1 MIYNLSWFLVC
12 CYNFSLIK
20 ICSKHSRRNLSV
32 SMERIIKKNG
42 DDNQF
47 IQTKS
52 LDATIIRLI
61 QVCANNVVFI
71 YSQKWGFVYVKSL

>member
-1 MIYNLSWFLVC
+1 
-12 CYNFSLIK
+12 
-20 ICSKHSRRNLSV
+20 
-32 SMERIIKKNG
+32 MERIIKKNG

-71 YSQKWGFVYVKSL
+71 YSQKRGFVYVKSL

>member
-1 MIYNLSWFLVC
+1 
-12 CYNFSLIK
+12 
-20 ICSKHSRRNLSV
+20 
-32 SMERIIKKNG
+32 MERIIKKNG

-52 LDATIIRLI
+52 LDATIFRLI

-71 YSQKWGFVYVKSL
+71 YSQK